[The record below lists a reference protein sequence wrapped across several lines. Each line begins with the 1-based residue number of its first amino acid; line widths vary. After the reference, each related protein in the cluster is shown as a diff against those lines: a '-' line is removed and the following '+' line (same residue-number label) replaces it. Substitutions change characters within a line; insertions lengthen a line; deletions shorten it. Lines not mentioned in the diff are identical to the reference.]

1 MISMLFLPTGIAFL
15 KNTIDFFNDF
25 NNVLEVV

>member
-1 MISMLFLPTGIAFL
+1 MISMLFFPNGIAFL

-25 NNVLEVV
+25 NNAMEVV